1 MLTEETVVL
10 RNVPDLSDMRFML
23 EILRHVGA
31 ETVQP
36 EPGTWEITSKKITH
50 VAPYELVR
58 KMRASVCLLG
68 PLVARMRKAEVSI
81 PGGCVIGPRPID
93 YISKDSRSSNAR

>member
-1 MLTEETVVL
+1 MDVFKVSGNGPLHGQIEVGGAKNAALPILAATLLTEETVVL

-36 EPGTWEITSKKITH
+36 EPGTWEITSKRSLTSHPTSLCAK
-50 VAPYELVR
+50 
-58 KMRASVCLLG
+58 
-68 PLVARMRKAEVSI
+68 
-81 PGGCVIGPRPID
+81 CVPP
-93 YISKDSRSSNAR
+93 SAC